1 MDSYHQIIKNGE
13 DGEYILRDYVW
24 DAGDAVSIAER
35 EQANCGE
42 GQYITIRV
50 IPV

>member
-13 DGEYILRDYVW
+13 DGEYILRDYLW
-24 DAGDAVSIAER
+24 SADEAVSLAER
-35 EQANCGE
+35 EQADCGE